1 MGPSRQAQRICRH
14 IRSVAAGSKLRSEA
28 PLSTIGLVL
37 MLSLLSAAQNGKV
50 ESTGPLTDTT
60 VPEQVRQNINEKG
73 YRLTLDDPKPACELW
88 LRKSIPGQSK
98 KEAKGAAYP
107 QVAEST
113 LVGIMHFFQAAADF
127 RGQQVPAGFYTLRYA
142 LIPDDGN
149 HLGVSPNPDFL
160 LLIPAHSDPDPNAT
174 FNFQELVTLS
184 AKTLGTKHPS
194 PLSLPPADKPS
205 TGTVAR
211 DDQDHW
217 IFSASLKL
225 ASGEEIPFALIV
237 KGSAQQ

>member
-1 MGPSRQAQRICRH
+1 MRKTKALL
-14 IRSVAAGSKLRSEA
+14 A
-28 PLSTIGLVL
+28 TIGLVL
-37 MLSLLSAAQNGKV
+37 LLSLLSAAQNGKV
-50 ESTGPLTDTT
+50 ESTGPLTDSA
-60 VPEQVRQNINEKG
+60 VPEKVRESLNDKG

-88 LRKSIPGQSK
+88 LRKSIPAATK
-98 KEAKGAAYP
+98 KGPEAAAYP
-107 QVAEST
+107 QLAEST
-113 LVGIMHFFQAAADF
+113 LVGVVHFFQAAADF
-127 RGQQVPAGFYTLRYA
+127 RGHQIPAGFYTLRYS

-160 LLIPAHSDPDPNAT
+160 LLIPAQSDSDPSAA
-174 FNFQELVTLS
+174 FKFQELVTMS
-184 AKTLGTKHPS
+184 ARTGGTKHPS

-205 TGTVAR
+205 TGTLAR

-237 KGSAQQ
+237 KGIAQQ

>member
-1 MGPSRQAQRICRH
+1 MRNSKGP
-14 IRSVAAGSKLRSEA
+14 L
-28 PLSTIGLVL
+28 PTIGLVL

-50 ESTGPLTDTT
+50 ESTGPLTDST
-60 VPEQVRQNINEKG
+60 VPEQVRQSLNEKG
-73 YRLTLDDPKPACELW
+73 YRLTLDDSKPACELW
-88 LRKSIPGQSK
+88 LRKSIPVPTKRGA
-98 KEAKGAAYP
+98 EAVAYP
-107 QVAEST
+107 QLAEST
-113 LVGIMHFFQAAADF
+113 LVGVVHFFQAAADF
-127 RGQQVPAGFYTLRYA
+127 RGHQVPAGFYTLRYT

-160 LLIPAHSDPDPNAT
+160 LLIPVQSDPDPSVA
-174 FNFQELVTLS
+174 FKFQELVTMS
-184 AKTLGTKHPS
+184 AKTGGTKHPS

-237 KGSAQQ
+237 KGTAQQ

>member
-1 MGPSRQAQRICRH
+1 
-14 IRSVAAGSKLRSEA
+14 LRKTKA
-28 PLSTIGLVL
+28 LLPTIGLVL
-37 MLSLLSAAQNGKV
+37 VLSLLSAAQNGKA
-50 ESTGPLTDTT
+50 ESTGPLTDSA
-60 VPEQVRQNINEKG
+60 VPEKVRESLNDKG

-88 LRKSIPGQSK
+88 LRKSVPAATK
-98 KEAKGAAYP
+98 KGSEAVAYP
-107 QVAEST
+107 QLAEST
-113 LVGIMHFFQAAADF
+113 LVGVVHFFQAAADF
-127 RGQQVPAGFYTLRYA
+127 RGHQVPAGFYTLRYA

-160 LLIPAHSDPDPNAT
+160 LLIPAQSDSDPNAT
-174 FNFQELVTLS
+174 FKFQELVAMS
-184 AKTLGTKHPS
+184 AKTGGTKHPS

-237 KGSAQQ
+237 KGTAQQ

>member
-1 MGPSRQAQRICRH
+1 MRKTKALL
-14 IRSVAAGSKLRSEA
+14 A
-28 PLSTIGLVL
+28 TIGLVL
-37 MLSLLSAAQNGKV
+37 LLSLLAAAQNSKV
-50 ESTGPLTDTT
+50 ESTGPLTDSA
-60 VPEQVRQNINEKG
+60 VPEKVRESLNDKG

-88 LRKSIPGQSK
+88 LRKSVPAAPK
-98 KEAKGAAYP
+98 KGPEAAAYP
-107 QVAEST
+107 QLAEST
-113 LVGIMHFFQAAADF
+113 LVGVVHFFQAAADF
-127 RGQQVPAGFYTLRYA
+127 RGHQIPAGFYTLRYS

-160 LLIPAHSDPDPNAT
+160 LLTPAQSDSDPSAA
-174 FNFQELVTLS
+174 FKFQELVTMS
-184 AKTLGTKHPS
+184 ARTGGTKHPS

-205 TGTVAR
+205 TGTIAR

-237 KGSAQQ
+237 KGIAQQ

>member
-1 MGPSRQAQRICRH
+1 
-14 IRSVAAGSKLRSEA
+14 
-28 PLSTIGLVL
+28 
-37 MLSLLSAAQNGKV
+37 MLSLLSAAQNGKA
-50 ESTGPLTDTT
+50 ESTGPLTDSA
-60 VPEQVRQNINEKG
+60 VPEKVRESLNDKG

-88 LRKSIPGQSK
+88 LRKSIPAATK
-98 KEAKGAAYP
+98 KGSEAVAYP
-107 QVAEST
+107 QLGEST
-113 LVGIMHFFQAAADF
+113 LVGVVHFFQAAADF
-127 RGQQVPAGFYTLRYA
+127 RGHQVPPGFYTLRYA

-160 LLIPAHSDPDPNAT
+160 LLIPAQSDSDPGAT
-174 FNFQELVTLS
+174 FKFQELVTMS
-184 AKTLGTKHPS
+184 AKTGGTKHPS
-194 PLSLPPADKPS
+194 PLNLPPADKPS

-237 KGSAQQ
+237 KGTAQQ

>member
-1 MGPSRQAQRICRH
+1 
-14 IRSVAAGSKLRSEA
+14 
-28 PLSTIGLVL
+28 

-50 ESTGPLTDTT
+50 ESTGPLTDST
-60 VPEQVRQNINEKG
+60 VPEQVRQSLNEKG
-73 YRLTLDDPKPACELW
+73 YRLTLDDSKPACELW
-88 LRKSIPGQSK
+88 LRKSIPVPTKRGA
-98 KEAKGAAYP
+98 EAVAYP
-107 QVAEST
+107 QLAEST
-113 LVGIMHFFQAAADF
+113 LVGVVHFFQAAADF
-127 RGQQVPAGFYTLRYA
+127 RGHQVPAGFYTLRYT

-160 LLIPAHSDPDPNAT
+160 LLIPVQSDPDPSVA
-174 FNFQELVTLS
+174 FKFQELVTMS
-184 AKTLGTKHPS
+184 AKTGGTKHPS

-237 KGSAQQ
+237 KGTAQQ

>member
-1 MGPSRQAQRICRH
+1 MRKTKALP
-14 IRSVAAGSKLRSEA
+14 V
-28 PLSTIGLVL
+28 TIGLAL
-37 MLSLLSAAQNGKV
+37 LLSLLAAAQSGKV
-50 ESTGPLTDTT
+50 ESTGPLTDNA
-60 VPEQVRQNINEKG
+60 VLEKVRESLNDKG

-88 LRKSIPGQSK
+88 LRKSIPAAAK
-98 KEAKGAAYP
+98 KGPEAAAYP
-107 QVAEST
+107 QLAEST
-113 LVGIMHFFQAAADF
+113 LVGVVHFFQAAADF
-127 RGQQVPAGFYTLRYA
+127 RGHQVPAGFYTLRYA

-160 LLIPAHSDPDPNAT
+160 LLIPAQSDSDPSAA
-174 FNFQELVTLS
+174 FKFQELVTMS
-184 AKTLGTKHPS
+184 ARTGGTKHPS

-237 KGSAQQ
+237 KGIAQQ

>member
-1 MGPSRQAQRICRH
+1 
-14 IRSVAAGSKLRSEA
+14 LRKTKA
-28 PLSTIGLVL
+28 LLATIGLVL
-37 MLSLLSAAQNGKV
+37 VLSLLSAAQNGKV
-50 ESTGPLTDTT
+50 ESTGPLTDSA
-60 VPEQVRQNINEKG
+60 VPDKVRESLNDKG

-88 LRKSIPGQSK
+88 LRKSIPAATK
-98 KEAKGAAYP
+98 KGSEAVAYP
-107 QVAEST
+107 QLAEST
-113 LVGIMHFFQAAADF
+113 LVGVVHFFQAAADF
-127 RGQQVPAGFYTLRYA
+127 RGHQVPAGFYTLRYS

-160 LLIPAHSDPDPNAT
+160 LLIPAQSDADPSAA
-174 FNFQELVTLS
+174 FKFQELVTMS
-184 AKTLGTKHPS
+184 ARTGGTKHPS

-205 TGTVAR
+205 VGTVAR

-237 KGSAQQ
+237 KGTAQQ

>member
-1 MGPSRQAQRICRH
+1 MR
-14 IRSVAAGSKLRSEA
+14 KTEF
-28 PLSTIGLVL
+28 PLATIGLVL
-37 MLSLLSAAQNGKV
+37 FLSLLAAAQNGKV
-50 ESTGPLTDTT
+50 ESTGPLTDSA
-60 VPEQVRQNINEKG
+60 VPEKVRASLNDKG

-88 LRKSIPGQSK
+88 LRKSIPAAPK
-98 KEAKGAAYP
+98 KGPEAAAYP
-107 QVAEST
+107 QLAEST
-113 LVGIMHFFQAAADF
+113 LVGVVHFFQAAADF
-127 RGQQVPAGFYTLRYA
+127 RGHQVPAGFYTLRYA

-160 LLIPAHSDPDPNAT
+160 LLIPAQSDSDPSAA
-174 FNFQELVTLS
+174 FKFQELVTIS
-184 AKTLGTKHPS
+184 ARTGGTKHPG

-217 IFSASLKL
+217 IFSATLRL

-237 KGSAQQ
+237 KGIAQQ

>member
-1 MGPSRQAQRICRH
+1 MRKTKALLP
-14 IRSVAAGSKLRSEA
+14 
-28 PLSTIGLVL
+28 TIGLVL
-37 MLSLLSAAQNGKV
+37 VLSLLSAAQNGKA
-50 ESTGPLTDTT
+50 ESTRPLTDSA
-60 VPEQVRQNINEKG
+60 VPEKVRESLNDKG

-88 LRKSIPGQSK
+88 LRKSLPAATK
-98 KEAKGAAYP
+98 KGSEAVAYP
-107 QVAEST
+107 QLAEST
-113 LVGIMHFFQAAADF
+113 LVGVVHFFQAAADF
-127 RGQQVPAGFYTLRYA
+127 RGHQVPAGFYTLRYA

-160 LLIPAHSDPDPNAT
+160 LLIPAQSDSDPNAT
-174 FNFQELVTLS
+174 FKFQELVAMS
-184 AKTLGTKHPS
+184 AKTGGTKHPS

-237 KGSAQQ
+237 KGTAQQ